1 MQIYKSSALER
12 VWKFILAICRGIPR
26 LHFTPCLYL
35 NLRGVNWGDTLQKT
49 IFGHALVMDRKM
61 GKKGN
66 KDI

>member
-12 VWKFILAICRGIPR
+12 VWKFILAICRGISRPY
-26 LHFTPCLYL
+26 FTACLYL
-35 NLRGVNWGDTLQKT
+35 NLRGANWSNTLQKA